1 MYYLKREIRNDERR
15 LRDLKDAATKI
26 TQSISGMPGSGKKSD
41 KTAIA
46 VEIADLETI
55 IAANNAKC
63 IAHYNQI
70 MRFVA
75 EIDDSL
81 IRQIVKYRHIDMMK
95 WRDIAQRIGGGNTED
110 GIRKAYTRY
119 LQRND

>member
-1 MYYLKREIRNDERR
+1 MYYLKKEIRNDEQR

-46 VEIADLETI
+46 AEIADLESI
-55 IAANNAKC
+55 IHSKNAMC

-81 IRQIVKYRHIDMMK
+81 IRQIIMYRHIDMLK
-95 WRDIAQRIGGGNTED
+95 WRDIAQKIGGGNTED